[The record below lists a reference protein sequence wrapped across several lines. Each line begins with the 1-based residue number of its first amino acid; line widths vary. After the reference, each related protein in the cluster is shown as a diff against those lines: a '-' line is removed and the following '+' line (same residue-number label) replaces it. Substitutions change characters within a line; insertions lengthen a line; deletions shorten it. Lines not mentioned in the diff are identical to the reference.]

1 MPRSGMFYRVNIAMF
16 SFGSI
21 CWGSDFN

>member
-1 MPRSGMFYRVNIAMF
+1 MPRLGMFYRVDIAMF

-21 CWGSDFN
+21 CWGSEFN